1 MNMNANQTFDI
12 TKVKLINSVPNDSD
26 SSLKILGVNLDPNLS
41 LSEHIKIQHSKI
53 SRSVYTLNKL
63 KNDLP
68 KPTLKLIYMA
78 HIHSYLNYCSN
89 ILCMTNAS
97 TIKPLV
103 TLQKKA
109 IRIIN
114 KSEFHAHTA
123 PLFKNEGILPIK
135 KLIDYNAYLFMFDF
149 IHKNLPKTFDS
160 TWLTNDRFR
169 ERELRNDNLFHIPR
183 LKGLS
188 LVRVKS
194 NFDFLDPGR

>member
-1 MNMNANQTFDI
+1 
-12 TKVKLINSVPNDSD
+12 
-26 SSLKILGVNLDPNLS
+26 
-41 LSEHIKIQHSKI
+41 
-53 SRSVYTLNKL
+53 
-63 KNDLP
+63 
-68 KPTLKLIYMA
+68 MA

-109 IRIIN
+109 IIIIN

-183 LKGLS
+183 LRYKYLS
-188 LVRVKS
+188 NHPFVYYPQIWNELPDNLKLQNKKS
-194 NFDFLDPGR
+194 KFCKDLKKILFDQD